1 MRPFRKGS
9 YRLDAGA
16 EWGKFVVHN
25 YGHGGAGITLSW
37 GCAAKVRGLVDGHIA
52 GAEDEKAVA
61 VLGSGVM
68 GLTAAMLLSDLNV
81 SITIYSERAA
91 TATTSHKAGGQWAV
105 SVIDF
110 AGKNAEM
117 KEILRFSYDTFKDSI
132 GKGFGVSER
141 SNFTATVSHNLDVVE
156 QLVPGLL
163 PPRVMHPRLPFEGH
177 TEPGFEY
184 KTLLIE
190 PPIFLPK
197 LESELKAKG
206 VTFVT
211 RTFASKTEILHQAE
225 RDDHRQLHRPRREGI
240 VEGQQDGPDPGAA
253 RDAPAARSARLSLR
267 PGAGYMFP
275 RSDAVVI
282 GGTFAE
288 GVSSEVPNKKK
299 CADLVRH
306 VQSLFGKAKTEA
318 ASGLPYPSSA
328 AQPDGQ
334 SPLAGR
340 LIPDRRTI
348 TALRLRV
355 PSTSAPGCD
364 GLAAASGNVVEPRR
378 DFIQVNAPA
387 ASVGA

>member
-1 MRPFRKGS
+1 MADLPTPDFTFDPEAKGACVAGVRPFRKGS
-9 YRLDAGA
+9 YRLDAGT
-16 EWGKFVVHN
+16 ESGKFVVHN

-52 GAEDEKAVA
+52 GAEDKKAVA

-177 TEPGFEY
+177 TKPGFEY

-206 VTFVT
+206 VTFVA
-211 RTFASKTEILHQAE
+211 RTFASKTEILTKLSETIIVNCTGLGAKALWKDSKMVPIQG
-225 RDDHRQLHRPRREGI
+225 QLAMLPPQGALDYLY
-240 VEGQQDGPDPGAA
+240 GQD
-253 RDAPAARSARLSLR
+253 
-267 PGAGYMFP
+267 GYMFP

-306 VQSLFGKAKTEA
+306 VQSLFGKAKPKP
-318 ASGLPYPSSA
+318 LPAFHIHHPQHSPTVNPA
-328 AQPDGQ
+328 LPD
-334 SPLAGR
+334 
-340 LIPDRRTI
+340 D
-348 TALRLRV
+348 
-355 PSTSAPGCD
+355 
-364 GLAAASGNVVEPRR
+364 
-378 DFIQVNAPA
+378 
-387 ASVGA
+387 